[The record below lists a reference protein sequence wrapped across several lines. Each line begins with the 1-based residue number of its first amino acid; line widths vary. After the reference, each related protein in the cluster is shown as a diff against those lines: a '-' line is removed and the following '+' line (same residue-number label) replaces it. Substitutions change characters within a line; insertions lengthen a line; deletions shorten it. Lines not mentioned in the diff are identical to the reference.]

1 MVHIQSRE
9 GFLRKKLS
17 HGLLNLH
24 KCQNWTSKE
33 VCALIDPNLGDMEY
47 VTSAKS
53 EDILIGIK
61 ALPTSPHVKAA
72 KNYLVSLAY

>member
-1 MVHIQSRE
+1 MSELDFKRSVCSDP
-9 GFLRKKLS
+9 KL
-17 HGLLNLH
+17 
-24 KCQNWTSKE
+24 
-33 VCALIDPNLGDMEY
+33 DDMGY

-61 ALPTSPHVKAA
+61 ALPTNPHVKAA

>member
-1 MVHIQSRE
+1 MMQDILE
-9 GFLRKKLS
+9 A
-17 HGLLNLH
+17 
-24 KCQNWTSKE
+24 C
-33 VCALIDPNLGDMEY
+33 PDMEY

-53 EDILIGIK
+53 EDILIVIK